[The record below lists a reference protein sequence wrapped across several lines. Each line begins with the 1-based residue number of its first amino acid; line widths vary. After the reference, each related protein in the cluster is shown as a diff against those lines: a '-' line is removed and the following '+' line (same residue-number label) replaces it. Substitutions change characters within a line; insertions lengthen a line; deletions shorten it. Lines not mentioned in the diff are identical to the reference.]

1 MPDTAIRTPV
11 LTATMSA
18 PGVAAEMVAPLA
30 RFIFRGD
37 EVARKAAG
45 KAFGATLSEVA
56 CRAASSGERAALWL
70 GPDEFLLLAPDG
82 EGAAIEAAIAGAL
95 GDTPHSL
102 VDVSHRQTAINLTG
116 TAAATLLALG
126 CPLDLDA
133 LVFPV
138 GTCTRTVFSK
148 AEITLWRRDETRF
161 HVEVWRS
168 FAPYVWGLLG
178 EALMELSV

>member
-1 MPDTAIRTPV
+1 MPDMAIGTPV
-11 LTATMSA
+11 LTATMKA
-18 PGVAAEMVAPLA
+18 PGVEAEMAASLA

-37 EVARKAAG
+37 EAARKAAG
-45 KAFGATLSEVA
+45 NAFGAALSEVA
-56 CRAASSGERAALWL
+56 CRASIWSERAALWL

-82 EGAAIEAAIAGAL
+82 EGRAIEAAIAEAL

-102 VDVSHRQTAINLTG
+102 VDVSHRQTAINLSGPAST
-116 TAAATLLALG
+116 TLLALG

-133 LVFPV
+133 SVFPV
-138 GTCTRTVFSK
+138 GTCTRTVFAK

>member
-1 MPDTAIRTPV
+1 MPDIATRTPV

-18 PGVAAEMVAPLA
+18 PGVLAEMAPPLA

-37 EVARKAAG
+37 EGARKAAG
-45 KAFGATLSEVA
+45 DAFGANLSEVA
-56 CRAASSGERAALWL
+56 CRASIAGERAALWL

-82 EGAAIEAAIAGAL
+82 EGGAIEAAIAEAL
-95 GDTPHSL
+95 GDTPYSL
-102 VDVSHRQTAINLTG
+102 VDVSHRQTAINLSG
-116 TAAATLLALG
+116 VAAATLLALG

-133 LVFPV
+133 SVFPV
-138 GTCTRTVFSK
+138 GTCTRTVFAK
-148 AEITLWRRDETRF
+148 AEIVLWRRDEVQF
-161 HVEVWRS
+161 HVDVWRS

>member
-11 LTATMSA
+11 LAATMTA
-18 PGVAAEMVAPLA
+18 PGVEAEMAAPLA

-37 EVARKAAG
+37 EAARKAAG
-45 KAFGATLSEVA
+45 KAFGATLSEVP
-56 CRAASSGERAALWL
+56 CRASISGARAVLWL

-82 EGAAIEAAIAGAL
+82 EGAAIEAAIADAL
-95 GDTPHSL
+95 GETPHSL

-116 TAAATLLALG
+116 AKASTLLALG

-133 LVFPV
+133 SVFAV
-138 GTCTRTVFSK
+138 GACTRTVFAK
-148 AEITLWRRDETRF
+148 AEITLWRRDDTRF

>member
-11 LTATMSA
+11 LTATMNA
-18 PGVAAEMVAPLA
+18 PGVEAEIAAPIA
-30 RFIFRGD
+30 RFIFRGND
-37 EVARKAAG
+37 AARTAAG
-45 KAFGATLSEVA
+45 KAFGVAMSEVA
-56 CRAASSGERAALWL
+56 CRASTVGERTALWL

-82 EGAAIEAAIAGAL
+82 EGAAIEAAIAEAL
-95 GDTPHSL
+95 GEMPHSL

-116 TAAATLLALG
+116 AASATLLALG

-133 LVFPV
+133 SVFAV
-138 GTCTRTVFSK
+138 GTCTRTVFAK

>member
-1 MPDTAIRTPV
+1 MPDPAIRSP
-11 LTATMSA
+11 LLAATMSA
-18 PGVAAEMVAPLA
+18 PRVEAAIVPPLA

-37 EVARKAAG
+37 EAARKAAG
-45 KAFGATLSEVA
+45 KAFGADLPEVA
-56 CRAASSGERAALWL
+56 CRASIAGERAALWL

-82 EGAAIEAAIAGAL
+82 EGAAIEAAIADAL
-95 GDTPHSL
+95 GEAPHSL

-116 TAAATLLALG
+116 AAATTLLALG

-133 LVFPV
+133 SVFAV
-138 GTCTRTVFSK
+138 GACTRTVFAK

-168 FAPYVWGLLG
+168 FAPYLWGLLG